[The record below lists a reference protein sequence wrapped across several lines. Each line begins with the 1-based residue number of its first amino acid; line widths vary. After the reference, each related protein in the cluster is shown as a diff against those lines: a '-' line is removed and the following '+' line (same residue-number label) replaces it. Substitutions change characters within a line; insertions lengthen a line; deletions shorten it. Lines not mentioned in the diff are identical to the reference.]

1 MSTDRRTLAAN
12 ARVAAAEL
20 EGEVDRLRG
29 AADRNFARST
39 LGDVLVDLDV
49 KV

>member
-20 EGEVDRLRG
+20 EGVIDAPAYVDGTHQMVSRP
-29 AADRNFARST
+29 
-39 LGDVLVDLDV
+39 VVDLLAAPA
-49 KV
+49 